1 MEPPRR
7 QGRQEFKKIRD
18 ALTQRRRGAEKI
30 AFDFSAPLRLCVRS
44 FFLAV
49 LAVTILL
56 FVGVNQSFAGS
67 SARAELSAR
76 VPAAKLDNV
85 PLGDAI
91 DFLRDVA
98 GVNINVDWKSLAA
111 ANITKE
117 TQINLNLHDVSAE
130 KVLSLILTQ
139 AGPGDL
145 LTYYIDQ
152 NVVEITTRLVADQ
165 QMITVVYYV
174 EDLLQPND
182 TFDYNISSIGG
193 GSAQVTGGGG
203 GSGSSTLSG
212 GQNTAAKTVD
222 DKADQLIKLIETVV
236 RPEIWRDN
244 GGTASMAFLNG
255 NLIVT
260 APRSVQE
267 AIGGPVDR

>member
-1 MEPPRR
+1 MQPPRR
-7 QGRQEFKKIRD
+7 QGRQGDEDKSRSLGFLC
-18 ALTQRRRGAEKI
+18 AFVVMVLLLTATNR
-30 AFDFSAPLRLCVRS
+30 V
-44 FFLAV
+44 
-49 LAVTILL
+49 
-56 FVGVNQSFAGS
+56 FAGS
-67 SARAELSAR
+67 SARAALSAR
-76 VPAAKLDNV
+76 LPAAKLDNV

-117 TQINLNLHDVSAE
+117 TQVNLNLHDVSAA
-130 KVLSLILTQ
+130 KVLSLVLSQ

-145 LTYYIDQ
+145 LTYFIDQ
-152 NVVEITTRLVADQ
+152 NVVEITTRQVADQ

-174 EDLLQPND
+174 QDLLQPND
-182 TFDYNISSIGG
+182 TFDYTIASIGG

-203 GSGSSTLSG
+203 GSGSSTLAQ
-212 GQNTAAKTVD
+212 GQNSTQGKTSD

-244 GGTASMAFLNG
+244 GGTASMAYLNG

>member
-7 QGRQEFKKIRD
+7 QGRQEDEDKKSRSAGFLG
-18 ALTQRRRGAEKI
+18 AL
-30 AFDFSAPLRLCVRS
+30 C
-44 FFLAV
+44 V
-49 LAVTILL
+49 LAVML
-56 FVGVNQSFAGS
+56 FLFAGTRQAFAGGS
-67 SARAELSAR
+67 TRAALSAR
-76 VPAAKLDNV
+76 LPAAKLDNV

-98 GVNINVDWKSLAA
+98 GVNINVDWKSLEA

-117 TQINLNLHDVSAE
+117 TQINLNLHDVSAG
-130 KVLSLILTQ
+130 KVLSLILSQ

-145 LTYYIDQ
+145 LTYFIDQ

-174 EDLLQPND
+174 QDLLQPND
-182 TFDYNISSIGG
+182 TFDYTVSNIGG

-203 GSGSSTLSG
+203 GSGSSTLSA
-212 GQNTAAKTVD
+212 GQNSTQGKTAG
-222 DKADQLIKLIETVV
+222 DKADQLIKMIETVV

-244 GGTASMAFLNG
+244 GGTASMAYLNG

>member
-1 MEPPRR
+1 MVLL
-7 QGRQEFKKIRD
+7 
-18 ALTQRRRGAEKI
+18 LTATNR
-30 AFDFSAPLRLCVRS
+30 V
-44 FFLAV
+44 
-49 LAVTILL
+49 
-56 FVGVNQSFAGS
+56 FAGS
-67 SARAELSAR
+67 SARAALSAR
-76 VPAAKLDNV
+76 LPAAKLDNV

-117 TQINLNLHDVSAE
+117 TQVNLNLHDVSAA
-130 KVLSLILTQ
+130 KVLSLVLSQ

-145 LTYYIDQ
+145 LTYFIDQ
-152 NVVEITTRLVADQ
+152 NVVEITTRQVADQ

-174 EDLLQPND
+174 QDLLQPND
-182 TFDYNISSIGG
+182 TFDYTIASIGG

-203 GSGSSTLSG
+203 GSGSSTLAQ
-212 GQNTAAKTVD
+212 GQNSTQGKTSD

-244 GGTASMAFLNG
+244 GGTASMAYLNG